1 MLPYSRYSRHLNAGL
16 ALFATTLGAILAFAL
31 AAAPNAAAQVVHP
44 PPPPPPSLKPR
55 AVPEPPNLFEFVK
68 NRDSAV
74 RLGKALF
81 WDIQAGS
88 DGQQACATCHYHAGA
103 DNRIT
108 NTVQPGADGE
118 FELALSAEQKLS
130 PLRFLVPQN
139 QDIDDIVGSGGVVT
153 KDFIQIIPG
162 SSVDDGV
169 SVNIAPFYAHRQV
182 TGRNAP
188 TVINAAFNYRNFW
201 DGRAENGFNGV
212 DPFGWRS
219 QDAEVIRSTASG
231 VEYVK
236 VILKNSSL
244 ASQAVGPAL
253 SGAEMSWNGRG
264 FHHLGKKLLALRP
277 LGSQKVDSGDSVLG
291 NYAFLGT
298 KKKPG
303 LGLMIGYRQLIENAF
318 QNEWWDSTARFDEDC
333 QPTDSTG
340 EYSQMECNFSL
351 LWGLAIQMYEGTLVS
366 DDSPY
371 DNFREGQYDALT
383 QAQLNGFAV
392 FMDMNQGRCIACHNG
407 PEFTAASVASLT
419 APRTS
424 LLEEGLIENMRMGDG
439 EGAFYDNAFYNLGV
453 RAAAEDV
460 GIGGTD
466 PWGRPLSHT
475 RLAQLGTTQLGDD
488 DLCLLS
494 VTCNIS
500 TGDRVA
506 VDGSFKTSSL
516 RNVELTGPFFHNGRY
531 ATLEQVVEFYS
542 RGGDRRLVLGG
553 DTTGSGD
560 LGQGG
565 GATGGSNLDDDIRP
579 LGLTGQQQSDLVE
592 FLKSL
597 TDERVRYE
605 RAPFDHPELPLPNGD
620 VQKAVGANG
629 RSTPILPFEPQ

>member
-1 MLPYSRYSRHLNAGL
+1 L
-16 ALFATTLGAILAFAL
+16 ALLAIALGAILAFGL
-31 AAAPNAAAQVVHP
+31 AAAPNAAAQVHP

-55 AVPEPPNLFEFVK
+55 AVPEPPNLSEFVK
-68 NRDSAV
+68 NRDFAV
-74 RLGKALF
+74 LLGKALF

-88 DGQQACATCHYHAGA
+88 DGEQACATCHYHAGA
-103 DNRIT
+103 DTRIT
-108 NTVQPGADGE
+108 NTVHPGPDGE
-118 FELALSAEQKLS
+118 FALADSAGNKVN
-130 PLRFLVPQN
+130 PLTFLVPQD

-162 SSVDDGV
+162 ESVDDGV
-169 SVNIAPFYAHRQV
+169 NVDVAPFYAHRQV

-188 TVINAAFNYRNFW
+188 TVINAAFNYRSFW

-219 QDAEVIRSTASG
+219 EGAEVIRSTASG
-231 VEYVK
+231 VVEFVK
-236 VILKNSSL
+236 VNLKNSSL

-291 NYAFLGT
+291 DYALAGS
-298 KKKPG
+298 KKNPG
-303 LGLMIGYRQLIENAF
+303 LGLAVGYREMIEAAF
-318 QNEWWDSTARFDEDC
+318 QNEWWDSTERFDEDC
-333 QPTDSTG
+333 LPTKKSG

-351 LWGLAIQMYEGTLVS
+351 IWGLAIQMYEGTLVS
-366 DDSPY
+366 DDSPF
-371 DNFREGQYDALT
+371 DNYREGQYDALT
-383 QAQLNGFAV
+383 QEQVNGFAV
-392 FMDMNQGRCIACHNG
+392 FMGPGKCISCHNG
-407 PEFTAASVASLT
+407 PEFTGASVAAIT
-419 APRTS
+419 APRIQD
-424 LLEEGLIENMRMGDG
+424 LEEGVIEHMLMGDG
-439 EGAFYDNAFYNLGV
+439 EVAFYDNGFYNLGV

-466 PWGRPLSHT
+466 PWGRPLSHS

-488 DLCLLS
+488 DLCFLTLS
-494 VTCNIS
+494 CNVS

-506 VDGSFKTSSL
+506 VDGAFKTSSL
-516 RNVELTGPFFHNGRY
+516 RNVELTGPFFHTGRY

-542 RGGDRRLVLGG
+542 RGGDRRLVSGG

-565 GATGGSNLDDDIRP
+565 GATAGSNLDDDIKP
-579 LGLTGQQQSDLVE
+579 LGLTGQQQSDLVA
-592 FLKSL
+592 FMKSL

-605 RAPFDHPELPLPNGD
+605 RAPFDHPELPLPNGK
-620 VQKAVGANG
+620 VKKQVGADGNN
-629 RSTPILPFEPQ
+629 TPLLPFEPM